1 MQYKPIKTKTNN
13 EEYIKNSE
21 NTKKKITKRIYID
34 KIVVY
39 KPIKTKTNN
48 EKTKTERREYIYV

>member
-21 NTKKKITKRIYID
+21 NTKKKRTKRIYID

-39 KPIKTKTNN
+39 KPIKKKRTKRIYLSIKN
-48 EKTKTERREYIYV
+48 TKKKH

>member
-21 NTKKKITKRIYID
+21 YTKKNRTKRDNIFIEN
-34 KIVVY
+34 
-39 KPIKTKTNN
+39 T
-48 EKTKTERREYIYV
+48 EKTI